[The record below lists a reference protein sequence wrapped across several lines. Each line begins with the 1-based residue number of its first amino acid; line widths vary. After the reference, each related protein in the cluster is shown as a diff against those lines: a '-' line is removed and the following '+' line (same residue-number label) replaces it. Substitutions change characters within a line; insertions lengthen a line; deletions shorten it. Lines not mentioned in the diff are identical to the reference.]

1 MDDKE
6 LGMNVF
12 LRLNTDVL
20 NYFLIYVRM
29 LITLNLLFESE
40 SYDCHMIVRAK
51 ARLFK
56 ICRHLGFVLV
66 SHGTTHEASF
76 MVRTSYKNFVMIG

>member
-1 MDDKE
+1 
-6 LGMNVF
+6 MNVF
-12 LRLNTDVL
+12 LRLNTNVL

-40 SYDCHMIVRAK
+40 SYDSHVIVRAK

-56 ICRHLGFVLV
+56 KLHTEYYVRSSEYFPTISDVGCRRRNVL
-66 SHGTTHEASF
+66 
-76 MVRTSYKNFVMIG
+76 K